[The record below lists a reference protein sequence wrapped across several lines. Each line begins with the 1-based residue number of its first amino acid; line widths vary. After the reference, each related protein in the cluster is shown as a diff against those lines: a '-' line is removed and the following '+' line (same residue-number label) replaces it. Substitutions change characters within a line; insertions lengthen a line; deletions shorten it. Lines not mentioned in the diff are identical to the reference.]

1 MAKLGK
7 IKEIGIISIGDII
20 GGALGGIFWFYL
32 ASQMEPD
39 VYGEIQWFLGIAA
52 ALSYIALF
60 GSQNTIIIY
69 VAKNIKIQSTFNFIS
84 LVSSFLISL
93 IVILV
98 FPSFYKIDIGL
109 ILFAYVINSL
119 AISDLLGRKLYSS
132 YSKYELLQKIL
143 TVVLGIGFFH
153 LIGYEGIILALAFS
167 YVFYLKRIIQN
178 FKEMKIDFSL
188 LKSRIGFITNNY
200 LLVLLSGFQG
210 QVDKILVVPFL
221 GFTILGNYSL
231 ALQML
236 AVLMILPNI
245 LFKYFLSEDASGNSN
260 RKIKIFGILGSIII
274 SFLGILLLPTLISI
288 FFPKFTSTVE
298 IIPIISIFVIPNTVS
313 LFWESKLLSELKS
326 KYVLVGNLIS
336 FGVMISGMIILGTML
351 GIVGI
356 AISLLL
362 NSLVRCSIFYYG
374 IKKLDVS

>member
-260 RKIKIFGILGSIII
+260 RKMKIFGILGSIII
-274 SFLGILLLPTLISI
+274 SFLGILLLPTLIPI

>member
-84 LVSSFLISL
+84 LVSSILISL

-260 RKIKIFGILGSIII
+260 RKMKIFGILGSIII

>member
-20 GGALGGIFWFYL
+20 GGALGAIFWFYL
-32 ASQMEPD
+32 ASQMEPET
-39 VYGEIQWFLGIAA
+39 YGEIQWFLGIAG
-52 ALSYIALF
+52 ALSYVALF

-98 FPSFYKIDIGL
+98 IPSFYKIDIGL
-109 ILFAYVINSL
+109 ILIAYVINSL
-119 AISDLLGRKLYSS
+119 AIGDLLGRKLYSS
-132 YSKYELLQKIL
+132 YSKYVLLQKIL

-153 LIGYEGIILALAFS
+153 FIGYESIILALAIS
-167 YVFYLKRIIQN
+167 YVFYLKRLIQN
-178 FKEMKIDFSL
+178 FKEIKIDFSL

-200 LLVLLSGFQG
+200 LLLLVSGFHG
-210 QVDKILVVPFL
+210 QVDKILVAPFL

-236 AVLMILPNI
+236 TVMMILSNI

-260 RKIKIFGILGSIII
+260 RKLKIFGILCSVII
-274 SFLGILLLPTLISI
+274 SFLGILLLPTLIPI

-313 LFWESKLLSELKS
+313 LIWESKLLSELKG

-374 IKKLDVS
+374 IKKLGVS

>member
-20 GGALGGIFWFYL
+20 GGALGAIFWFYL

-39 VYGEIQWFLGIAA
+39 TYGEIQWFLGIAG
-52 ALSYIALF
+52 ALSYVALF

-69 VAKNIKIQSTFNFIS
+69 VAKNIRIQSTFNFIS

-119 AISDLLGRKLYSS
+119 ATSDLLGRKLYSS
-132 YSKYELLQKIL
+132 YSKYVLLQKIL
-143 TVVLGIGFFH
+143 TVVIGIAFFH
-153 LIGYEGIILALAFS
+153 LFGYEGIILALAFS

-178 FKEMKIDFSL
+178 FKEIKIDFSL

-200 LLVLLSGFQG
+200 LLLLVSGFHG
-210 QVDKILVVPFL
+210 QIDKILVAPFL
-221 GFTILGNYSL
+221 GFAILGSYSL

-236 AVLMILPNI
+236 AVMMILSNI
-245 LFKYFLSEDASGNSN
+245 LFKYILSEDSSRNSN
-260 RKIKIFGILGSIII
+260 RKIKIFGILGSVII
-274 SFLGILLLPTLISI
+274 SFLGILLLPTLILI
-288 FFPKFTSTVE
+288 FFPKFTSAVE

-374 IKKLDVS
+374 IKKLDIS

>member
-274 SFLGILLLPTLISI
+274 SFLGILLLPTLIPI

>member
-20 GGALGGIFWFYL
+20 GGALGAIFWFYL
-32 ASQMEPD
+32 ASQMEPET
-39 VYGEIQWFLGIAA
+39 YGEIQWFLGIAG
-52 ALSYIALF
+52 ALSYVALF

-98 FPSFYKIDIGL
+98 IPSFYKIDIGL
-109 ILFAYVINSL
+109 ILIAYVINSL
-119 AISDLLGRKLYSS
+119 AIGDLLGRKLYSS
-132 YSKYELLQKIL
+132 YSKYVLLQKIL

-153 LIGYEGIILALAFS
+153 FIGYESIILALAIS
-167 YVFYLKRIIQN
+167 YVFYLKRLIQN
-178 FKEMKIDFSL
+178 FKEIKIDFSL

-200 LLVLLSGFQG
+200 LLLLVSGFHG
-210 QVDKILVVPFL
+210 QVDKILVAPFL

-236 AVLMILPNI
+236 TVMMILSNI

-260 RKIKIFGILGSIII
+260 RKLKIFGILCSVII
-274 SFLGILLLPTLISI
+274 SFLGILLLPTLIPI

-313 LFWESKLLSELKS
+313 LIWESKLLSELKS

-374 IKKLDVS
+374 IKKLGVS

>member
-20 GGALGGIFWFYL
+20 GGALGAIFWFYL
-32 ASQMEPD
+32 ASQMEPET
-39 VYGEIQWFLGIAA
+39 YGEIQWFLGIAG
-52 ALSYIALF
+52 ALSYVALF

-98 FPSFYKIDIGL
+98 IPSFYKIDIGL
-109 ILFAYVINSL
+109 ILIAYVINSL
-119 AISDLLGRKLYSS
+119 AIGDLLGRKLYSS
-132 YSKYELLQKIL
+132 YSKYVLLQKIL

-153 LIGYEGIILALAFS
+153 FIGYESIILALAIS
-167 YVFYLKRIIQN
+167 YIFYLKRLIQN
-178 FKEMKIDFSL
+178 FKEIKIDFSL

-200 LLVLLSGFQG
+200 LLLLVSGFHG
-210 QVDKILVVPFL
+210 QVDKILVAPFL

-236 AVLMILPNI
+236 TVMMILSNV

-260 RKIKIFGILGSIII
+260 RKLKIFGILCSVII
-274 SFLGILLLPTLISI
+274 SFLGILLLPTLIPI

-313 LFWESKLLSELKS
+313 LIWESKLLSELKG

-374 IKKLDVS
+374 IKKLGVS

>member
-20 GGALGGIFWFYL
+20 GGALGAIFWFYL
-32 ASQMEPD
+32 ASQMEPET
-39 VYGEIQWFLGIAA
+39 YGEIQWFLGIAG
-52 ALSYIALF
+52 ALSYVALF

-98 FPSFYKIDIGL
+98 IPSFYKIDIGL
-109 ILFAYVINSL
+109 ILIAYVINSL
-119 AISDLLGRKLYSS
+119 AIGDLLGRKLYSS
-132 YSKYELLQKIL
+132 YSKYVLLQKIL

-153 LIGYEGIILALAFS
+153 FIGYESIILALAIS
-167 YVFYLKRIIQN
+167 YVFYLKRLIQN
-178 FKEMKIDFSL
+178 FKEIKIDFSL

-200 LLVLLSGFQG
+200 LLLLVSGFHG
-210 QVDKILVVPFL
+210 QVDKILVAPFL

-236 AVLMILPNI
+236 TVMMILSNI

-260 RKIKIFGILGSIII
+260 RKLKIFGILCSVII
-274 SFLGILLLPTLISI
+274 SFLGILLLPTLILI

-313 LFWESKLLSELKS
+313 LIWESKLLSELKG

-374 IKKLDVS
+374 IKKLGVS

>member
-260 RKIKIFGILGSIII
+260 RKMKIFGILGSIII

>member
-20 GGALGGIFWFYL
+20 GGALGAIFWFYL
-32 ASQMEPD
+32 ASQMEPET
-39 VYGEIQWFLGIAA
+39 YGEIQWFLGIAG
-52 ALSYIALF
+52 ALSYVALF

-98 FPSFYKIDIGL
+98 IPSFYKIDIGL
-109 ILFAYVINSL
+109 ILIAYVINSL
-119 AISDLLGRKLYSS
+119 AIGDLLGRKLYSS
-132 YSKYELLQKIL
+132 YSKYVLLQKIL

-153 LIGYEGIILALAFS
+153 FIGYESIILALAIS
-167 YVFYLKRIIQN
+167 YVFYLKRLIQN
-178 FKEMKIDFSL
+178 FKEIKIDFSL

-200 LLVLLSGFQG
+200 LLLLVSGFHG
-210 QVDKILVVPFL
+210 QVDKILVAPFL

-236 AVLMILPNI
+236 TVMMILSNV

-260 RKIKIFGILGSIII
+260 RKLKIFGILCSVII
-274 SFLGILLLPTLISI
+274 SFLGILLLPTLIPI

-313 LFWESKLLSELKS
+313 LIWESKLLSELKS

-374 IKKLDVS
+374 IKKLGVS

>member
-260 RKIKIFGILGSIII
+260 RKMKIFGILGSIII

-336 FGVMISGMIILGTML
+336 FGVMISGIIILGTML